1 MKLHAS
7 GEDYLKAIFILQ
19 NEKGLVRS
27 VDVSEYMGVSKPSVS
42 HAVKLLRQ
50 GGFLTKDN
58 DHFLHLTDLGRETA
72 EKTYERYQYFSKH
85 LVGAGVDSAVAEEEA
100 CRMEHTISDESFQKL
115 KEKKQGECPFAETC
129 TMIAIRKK
137 KDGLNSS

>member
-1 MKLHAS
+1 MPGYAIVISIIAAFVLGGIIGVAVGYKTR
-7 GEDYLKAIFILQ
+7 KA
-19 NEKGLVRS
+19 R
-27 VDVSEYMGVSKPSVS
+27 
-42 HAVKLLRQ
+42 
-50 GGFLTKDN
+50 
-58 DHFLHLTDLGRETA
+58 A
-72 EKTYERYQYFSKH
+72 EKEIGS
-85 LVGAGVDSAVAEEEA
+85 AEEEA

>member
-42 HAVKLLRQ
+42 HAVKLLRK

-72 EKTYERYQYFSKH
+72 EKTMSVISISQNTLSEPALILRLPRKSLPY
-85 LVGAGVDSAVAEEEA
+85 GA
-100 CRMEHTISDESFQKL
+100 HNQ
-115 KEKKQGECPFAETC
+115 
-129 TMIAIRKK
+129 
-137 KDGLNSS
+137 